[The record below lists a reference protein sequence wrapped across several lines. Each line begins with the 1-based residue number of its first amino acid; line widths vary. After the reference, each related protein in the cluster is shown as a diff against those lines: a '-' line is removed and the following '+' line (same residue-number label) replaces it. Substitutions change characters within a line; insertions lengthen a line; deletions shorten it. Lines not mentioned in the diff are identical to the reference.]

1 MPAQTEYTDP
11 ELLNLLKDHKEEAID
26 ILFRRYY
33 SYVCKS
39 AYRIIPDGN
48 LVEDLAQDVF
58 FELWKKR
65 DQLKINTSVKAYL
78 KRAVINKALNYIR
91 DKKMKFDDHE
101 KFPEAISKGA
111 SAQEIMEES
120 EMEKVIHAAIDRLPE
135 RCRIV
140 FCLSRFEEM
149 TYQQIAD
156 KLDISIKTVENQI
169 SKALK
174 YLRSEL
180 RKP

>member
-1 MPAQTEYTDP
+1 MPAPTNYKDQD
-11 ELLNLLKDHKEEAID
+11 LLDLLKENKEEAID
-26 ILFRRYY
+26 LLFRRHY

-65 DQLKINTSVKAYL
+65 DRLNINTSVKAYL

-101 KFPEAISKGA
+101 KFPETASKRA
-111 SAQEIMEES
+111 SAQEMMEES

-149 TYQQIAD
+149 SYQEIAN
-156 KLDISIKTVENQI
+156 KLEISIKTVENQI

-180 RKP
+180 R